1 MYDYRRGESIL
12 GAFLL
17 GGLVG
22 AALGLLF
29 SPRSGRENREFVSS
43 KAQEYWGEGKDF
55 YETSRAKVVDETEE
69 LKLKIDAARDRLKEQ
84 VGTATQTAKAKVSQ
98 MANAERQMVDT
109 TEDKLTET
117 LDKVEEKTHTS
128 EPRVPGMEPT
138 STL

>member
-29 SPRSGRENREFVSS
+29 SPRSGRENREYVSS
-43 KAQEYWGEGKDF
+43 KAQEYWGEGRDF

-84 VGTATQTAKAKVSQ
+84 VGAATQTAKAKVSQ
-98 MANAERQMVDT
+98 MADAERRMVDT
-109 TEDKLTET
+109 TEAKTKDV
-117 LDKVEEKTHTS
+117 LDKVEDKTETS
-128 EPRVPGMEPT
+128 EPMVTGMEPT
-138 STL
+138 TTL